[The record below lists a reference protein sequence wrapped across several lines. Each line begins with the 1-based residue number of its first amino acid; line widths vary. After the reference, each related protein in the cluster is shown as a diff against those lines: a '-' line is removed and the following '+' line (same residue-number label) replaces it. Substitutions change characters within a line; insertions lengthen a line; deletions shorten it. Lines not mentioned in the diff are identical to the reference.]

1 VIDAVFSPT
10 SGTKG
15 GINGRRRPALSVI
28 DAVFSPTSGT
38 KGGINGA
45 GINGAGINRA
55 GINGCRPPP
64 TTAARRR
71 SPVGNLL
78 AAPSPAGAA
87 QLR

>member
-1 VIDAVFSPT
+1 MIDAEFSPT
-10 SGTKG
+10 SGTK
-15 GINGRRRPALSVI
+15 V
-28 DAVFSPTSGT
+28 
-38 KGGINGA
+38 GINGA
-45 GINGAGINRA
+45 GINGAGINRAGINRA

-87 QLR
+87 QLG